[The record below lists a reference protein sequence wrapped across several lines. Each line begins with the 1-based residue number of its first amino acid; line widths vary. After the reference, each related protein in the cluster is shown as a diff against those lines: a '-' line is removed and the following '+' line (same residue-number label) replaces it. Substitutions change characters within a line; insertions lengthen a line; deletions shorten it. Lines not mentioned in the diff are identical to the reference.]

1 LPAIKS
7 VRLSCGGAFTIFATA
22 SQPIASKLRS
32 HDGEVGEV
40 GEACPALHIWN
51 QSAMMR
57 GLSRYETAMRRLL
70 CLLLL
75 ILALPA
81 AGAGLLDSRP
91 NATLGGAPLDNRKDF
106 LPVRQAF
113 QLSLIETTPESIKLR
128 FVATEG
134 YYLYRHRFQFRTEP
148 VDIGLGAAQLP
159 AGEAKHDEYFGDV
172 EVYHGII
179 DVDLPRTP
187 GDNRPFTLLVGYQ
200 GCADKGLC
208 YPPETER
215 LSIGEPTPVDAGSA
229 PATASAW
236 SWKALAL
243 FFLAGIGLTFTPC
256 VLPMLPILSG
266 VVLRG
271 QVGGLR
277 GLSLSLAY
285 VLPMAICFAVLG
297 ALMGVFGAG
306 LNLQARLQS
315 AWVLV
320 PFSLFFVLFAVAM
333 FGVFELRLPQSIST
347 RLDRIAGKTEGGSLW
362 GAAVLGVVSS
372 LLVSP
377 CVSAP
382 LAGALL
388 YISASGDALGGGLK
402 LFALGLGMGAPLL
415 LVATGGATWLPK
427 SGPWLVTVK
436 NAIGV
441 LLLALAIGLLSRV
454 LPGPITLLLTG
465 LLCAGVALFL
475 GTLEFTE
482 KTARQRL
489 AQLLGLFLLAYALA
503 CWFGAWSGQSDP
515 TRPLGRGQATLISSN
530 GNAINPSD
538 WQTISTGAELDRAL
552 GEAKAAGQPLL
563 LDWYADWCIS
573 CKVIEHEVL
582 PDPGVIAQL
591 KGYRL
596 VRFDMTDSNAEQR
609 ALLDRYKL
617 FGPPALLIFGK
628 NGLERGDVRVVGEI
642 DANGLVERLIRAND
656 QI

>member
-1 LPAIKS
+1 
-7 VRLSCGGAFTIFATA
+7 
-22 SQPIASKLRS
+22 
-32 HDGEVGEV
+32 
-40 GEACPALHIWN
+40 
-51 QSAMMR
+51 
-57 GLSRYETAMRRLL
+57 MRRLL

-81 AGAGLLDSRP
+81 FGAGLLDSRP
-91 NATLGGAPLDNRKDF
+91 NSVLGGTTLDNSKDF

-113 QLSLIETTPESIKLR
+113 QLNLIETTPDSIKLR

-148 VDIGLGAAQLP
+148 ADIGLGAAQLP
-159 AGEAKHDEYFGDV
+159 AGEQKHDEYFGDV
-172 EVYHGII
+172 EVYHGIL
-179 DVDLPRTP
+179 DVDLPRKP
-187 GDNRPFTLLVGYQ
+187 GDNRPFTLLVTYQ

-215 LSIGEPTPVDAGSA
+215 LSIGDIAASPAAVA
-229 PATASAW
+229 PATPVKAAW
-236 SWKALAL
+236 SWKELAL

-271 QVGGLR
+271 QIGGLR
-277 GLSLSLAY
+277 GFSLSLAY
-285 VLPMAICFAVLG
+285 VLPMALCFAALG

-320 PFSLFFVLFAVAM
+320 PFSLFFVVFAIAM
-333 FGVFELRLPQSIST
+333 FGFFELRLPQAIST
-347 RLDRIAGKTEGGSLW
+347 RLDRIAGRTEGGSLW

-388 YISASGDALGGGLK
+388 YISASGDALGGALK

-415 LVATGGATWLPK
+415 LIATGGATWLPK
-427 SGPWLVTVK
+427 SGPWLVLVK

-441 LLLALAIGLLSRV
+441 LLLALAIALLSRV
-454 LPGPITLLLTG
+454 LPGEITLLLTG
-465 LLCAGVALFL
+465 LLAAGVALFL
-475 GTLEFTE
+475 GALQFTE
-482 KTARQRL
+482 KTTRQRL
-489 AQLLGLFLLAYALA
+489 GQLLGLFLLVYALA
-503 CWFGAWSGQSDP
+503 CWFGAWSGQTDP
-515 TRPLGRGQATLISSN
+515 TRPLGRTSATQI
-530 GNAINPSD
+530 NASGVATGAE
-538 WQTISTGAELDRAL
+538 WQTITTAAELDRAL
-552 GEAKAAGQPLL
+552 SAAKNAGQPLL

-582 PDPGVIAQL
+582 PDPSVVSQL

-596 VRFDMTDSNAEQR
+596 IRFDMTDSNAEQR

-628 NGLERGDVRVVGEI
+628 NGEERSDVRVVGEI
-642 DANGLVERLIRAND
+642 DANGLAERLIRAND

>member
-1 LPAIKS
+1 
-7 VRLSCGGAFTIFATA
+7 
-22 SQPIASKLRS
+22 
-32 HDGEVGEV
+32 
-40 GEACPALHIWN
+40 
-51 QSAMMR
+51 
-57 GLSRYETAMRRLL
+57 MRRLL
-70 CLLLL
+70 CLMLL
-75 ILALPA
+75 ILALPVSA
-81 AGAGLLDSRP
+81 AGLLDSRP
-91 NATLGGAPLDNRKDF
+91 SSTLGGGSLDNSKDF
-106 LPVRQAF
+106 LPVHQAF

-128 FVATEG
+128 LVATDG

-148 VDIGLGAAQLP
+148 ADIGLGEAQLP
-159 AGEAKHDEYFGDV
+159 KGEQKHDEYFGDV
-172 EVYHGII
+172 EVYHGILDI
-179 DVDLPRTP
+179 DLPRKP
-187 GDNRPFTLLVGYQ
+187 GEQRPFTLAVTYQ

-215 LSIGEPTPVDAGSA
+215 LSIGDVAASPAGAVSSPA
-229 PATASAW
+229 PANTW
-236 SWKALAL
+236 SWKELAL
-243 FFLAGIGLTFTPC
+243 FFLAGVGLTFTPC

-285 VLPMAICFAVLG
+285 VLPMAACFALLG
-297 ALMGVFGAG
+297 ALMGVFGAS

-320 PFSLFFVLFAVAM
+320 PFAAFFVIFAVAM
-333 FGVFELRLPQSIST
+333 FGAFELRLPQSISS

-388 YISASGDALGGGLK
+388 YISASGDAIGGGLK

-415 LVATGGATWLPK
+415 LIATGGATWLPK

-441 LLLALAIGLLSRV
+441 LLLGLAIGLLSRV
-454 LPGPITLLLTG
+454 LPGQITLLLVG
-465 LLCAGVALFL
+465 LLSAGVALFL
-475 GTLEFTE
+475 GALERTE
-482 KTARQRL
+482 KTTQQKL
-489 AQLLGLFLLAYALA
+489 AQLLGLALLVYALA
-503 CWFGAWSGQSDP
+503 CWYGALSGQTDP
-515 TRPLGRGQATLISSN
+515 MRPLGREYATTNNSAVASTSSQ
-530 GNAINPSD
+530 
-538 WQTISTGAELDRAL
+538 WQTVTTSAELDRVMQ
-552 GEAKAAGQPLL
+552 EAQSAGKPLL

-582 PDPGVIAQL
+582 PDPGVVAKL
-591 KGYRL
+591 AGYSL
-596 VRFDMTDSNAEQR
+596 IRFDMTDSTSEQR

-617 FGPPALLIFGK
+617 FGPPALLFFAK
-628 NGLERGDVRVVGEI
+628 NGEELSSVRIVGEI
-642 DANGLVERLIRAND
+642 DAAGLIGRLNSAND
-656 QI
+656 QN

>member
-1 LPAIKS
+1 
-7 VRLSCGGAFTIFATA
+7 
-22 SQPIASKLRS
+22 
-32 HDGEVGEV
+32 
-40 GEACPALHIWN
+40 
-51 QSAMMR
+51 
-57 GLSRYETAMRRLL
+57 MRRLL
-70 CLLLL
+70 CLMLL

-81 AGAGLLDSRP
+81 SAAGLLDSRP
-91 NATLGGAPLDNRKDF
+91 SPTLGGGTLDNSKDF

-128 FVATEG
+128 LVATDG

-148 VDIGLGAAQLP
+148 ADIGLGQAQLP
-159 AGEAKHDEYFGDV
+159 KGEQKHDEYFGDV
-172 EVYHGII
+172 EVYHGILDI
-179 DVDLPRTP
+179 DLPRKP
-187 GDNRPFTLLVGYQ
+187 GEQRPFTLVVTYQ

-215 LSIGEPTPVDAGSA
+215 LSIGDVAGSSPEALAA
-229 PATASAW
+229 PVSASSW
-236 SWKALAL
+236 SWKEIAL
-243 FFLAGIGLTFTPC
+243 FFLAGLGLTFTPC

-271 QVGGLR
+271 KVGGLR
-277 GLSLSLAY
+277 GLSLSVAY
-285 VLPMAICFAVLG
+285 VLPMAACFALLG
-297 ALMGVFGAG
+297 ALMGMFGAS

-320 PFSLFFVLFAVAM
+320 PFSAFFVIFAIAM
-333 FGVFELRLPQSIST
+333 FGAFELRLPQSISS

-388 YISASGDALGGGLK
+388 YISASGDAVGGGLK

-415 LVATGGATWLPK
+415 LIATGGATWLPK

-454 LPGPITLLLTG
+454 LPGQITLLLVG
-465 LLCAGVALFL
+465 LLSAGVALFL
-475 GTLEFTE
+475 GALEFTE
-482 KTARQRL
+482 KTTRQKL
-489 AQLLGLFLLAYALA
+489 AQLLGLALLVYALA
-503 CWFGAWSGQSDP
+503 SWYGALSGQTDP
-515 TRPLGRGQATLISSN
+515 MRPLGREYATATN
-530 GNAINPSD
+530 GAVAPNSTQ
-538 WQTISTGAELDRAL
+538 WQTITTSAELDRVL
-552 GEAKAAGQPLL
+552 QEAQGAGKPLL

-582 PDPGVIAQL
+582 PDPGVVARL
-591 KGYRL
+591 AGYSL
-596 VRFDMTDSNAEQR
+596 IRFDMTDSNAEQR

-617 FGPPALLIFGK
+617 FGPPALLFFAK
-628 NGLERGDVRVVGEI
+628 NGEELQNVRVVGEI
-642 DANGLVERLIRAND
+642 DAAG
-656 QI
+656 

>member
-1 LPAIKS
+1 
-7 VRLSCGGAFTIFATA
+7 
-22 SQPIASKLRS
+22 
-32 HDGEVGEV
+32 
-40 GEACPALHIWN
+40 
-51 QSAMMR
+51 
-57 GLSRYETAMRRLL
+57 MRRLL
-70 CLLLL
+70 CLMLL

-81 AGAGLLDSRP
+81 SAAGLLDSRP
-91 NATLGGAPLDNRKDF
+91 SPTLGGGTLDNSKDF

-128 FVATEG
+128 LVATDG

-148 VDIGLGAAQLP
+148 ADIGLGQAQLP
-159 AGEAKHDEYFGDV
+159 KGEQKHDEYFGDV
-172 EVYHGII
+172 EVYHGILDI
-179 DVDLPRTP
+179 DLPRKP
-187 GDNRPFTLLVGYQ
+187 GEQRPFTLLVTYQ

-215 LSIGEPTPVDAGSA
+215 LSIGNVTGSSPEALAAPVSA
-229 PATASAW
+229 SSW
-236 SWKALAL
+236 SWKEIAL

-271 QVGGLR
+271 KVGGLR

-285 VLPMAICFAVLG
+285 VLPMAACFALLG

-315 AWVLV
+315 VWVLV
-320 PFSLFFVLFAVAM
+320 PFSALFVIFAIAM
-333 FGVFELRLPQSIST
+333 FGAFELRLPQSISS

-388 YISASGDALGGGLK
+388 YISASGDAVGGGLK

-415 LVATGGATWLPK
+415 LIATGGATWLPK

-454 LPGPITLLLTG
+454 LPGQITLLLVG
-465 LLCAGVALFL
+465 LLSAGVALFL
-475 GTLEFTE
+475 GALEFTE
-482 KTARQRL
+482 KTTRQKL
-489 AQLLGLFLLAYALA
+489 AQLLGLALLVYALA
-503 CWFGAWSGQSDP
+503 SWYGALSGQTDP
-515 TRPLGRGQATLISSN
+515 MRPLGREYATANN
-530 GNAINPSD
+530 GAVAPNSTQ
-538 WQTISTGAELDRAL
+538 WQTITTSVELDRVMQ
-552 GEAKAAGQPLL
+552 EAQSAGKPLL

-582 PDPGVIAQL
+582 PDPGVVARL
-591 KGYRL
+591 AGYSL
-596 VRFDMTDSNAEQR
+596 IRFDMTDSNAEQR

-617 FGPPALLIFGK
+617 FGPPALLFFAK
-628 NGLERGDVRVVGEI
+628 NGEELQNVRVVGEI
-642 DANGLVERLIRAND
+642 DAAGLIERLNRAND
-656 QI
+656 QN